1 MDPIEQASE
10 EILRVLMAE
19 HWARFYYAMEQDG
32 VVYLSVPPEVVEA
45 LKATHPSLAEFVTDI
60 NKAEFVNAVKPV
72 WDKFAPTPEL
82 KKLVQDIVNA
92 K

>member
-1 MDPIEQASE
+1 M
-10 EILRVLMAE
+10 
-19 HWARFYYAMEQDG
+19 
-32 VVYLSVPPEVVEA
+32 
-45 LKATHPSLAEFVTDI
+45 KAGAQFVTDI